1 MHICHVTSALA
12 GGPATSIGLLSARQ
26 AAAGHAVSLVYSSTR
41 DDIWLYRKR
50 FDHFRTVVPWRVGR
64 AIGPGDVPALIELV
78 RLLRRLQPDMVHL
91 HCSKAGAHGRL
102 AARFLGLPCVF
113 VAHGVSF
120 LRTAKPLSRIVYRSL
135 ERLLAL
141 GGEPLVACSESEAE
155 HLRRVARTVHVIP
168 NAVDL
173 ASLAAI
179 SSEAQRPDRPFTVGI
194 LGLIKYQR
202 MPDLVRRLCGEA
214 PPAWRWLWVGDGPLR
229 HLVEGLPNLAI
240 LGWREHAD
248 ALRLINDVDVVLH
261 ASRWEGMPNALLE
274 VMALGKPV
282 VVSDVVGTRDIVEHG
297 VDGFLVE
304 DVFSTNAYL
313 SALRKLEA
321 DPRLRAEI
329 GERARD
335 RVYREHDAD
344 VVFRQW
350 RDLYE
355 QVLAKEVQPGRTRRR
370 RTATPVGAIADLSSL
385 DA

>member
-1 MHICHVTSALA
+1 MHICHVTSALV
-12 GGPATSIGLLSARQ
+12 GGVITSLAWLSRRQ
-26 AAAGHAVSLVYSSTR
+26 TTDGHDVSLVYSSIR
-41 DDIWLYRKR
+41 GDLWLCKDR
-50 FDHFRTVVPWRVGR
+50 FTHIRAALPWRVTR
-64 AIGPGDVPALIELV
+64 SIGVADIVALHD
-78 RLLRRLQPDMVHL
+78 LLTILRDLEPDIVHL
-91 HCSKAGAHGRL
+91 HCSKAGVLGRIACRVL
-102 AARFLGLPCVF
+102 GIPCIYSPRGVAFIRTDRLFRARFYRVIE
-113 VAHGVSF
+113 S
-120 LRTAKPLSRIVYRSL
+120 IV
-135 ERLLAL
+135 
-141 GGEPLVACSESEAE
+141 GGHRVPLVACSPSEAAA
-155 HLRRVARTVHVIP
+155 LRHVSRHVLVIP
-168 NAVDL
+168 NAVEL
-173 ASLAAI
+173 GTIKRI
-179 SSEAQRPDRPFTVGI
+179 STTPPRRNLQFTVGI

-202 MPDLVRRLCGEA
+202 MPELVATLCREA
-214 PPAWRWLWVGDGPLR
+214 PANWRWVWVGDGPLR

-248 ALRLINDVDVVLH
+248 ALRFINDVDVVLH
-261 ASRWEGMPNALLE
+261 ASRWEGMPNAVLE

-321 DPRLRAEI
+321 DPRLRIEM

-355 QVLAKEVQPGRTRRR
+355 RVLADNVQPVRTRRR

-385 DA
+385 DV